1 MDKGYESEEL
11 CRACGGACCK
21 ANGCSLAPE
30 DMLRELALRRVE
42 EERDE
47 PNGAEQAS
55 AEQDGAEQASAEQN
69 GAEQNSAI
77 RQERLPDSVELES
90 WLRDSR
96 CAIDSFT
103 GQAGQCYYIRMR
115 HKCFTFIGVDA
126 MGECVAL
133 TENGCSLPY
142 ARRPRGGRYL
152 EGRQDRRCLQH
163 YTREQMEEDW
173 EPYQPLLKEIWDRW
187 HDRLENEGVFER
199 CEEEYMRWQRE
210 KRQTAGGEWR

>member
-11 CRACGGACCK
+11 CRACGGVCCK

-30 DMLRELALRRVE
+30 DMLRELALRRME

-47 PNGAEQAS
+47 PNGAEQ
-55 AEQDGAEQASAEQN
+55 DN
-69 GAEQNSAI
+69 TK
-77 RQERLPDSVELES
+77 RQEGLPGSAELES

>member
-30 DMLRELALRRVE
+30 DMLRELALRRME
-42 EERDE
+42 EDRDE
-47 PNGAEQAS
+47 P
-55 AEQDGAEQASAEQN
+55 N

-163 YTREQMEEDW
+163 YTRGQMEEDW

-187 HDRLENEGVFER
+187 HDRLENEGVFEQ

>member
-42 EERDE
+42 EERNE
-47 PNGAEQAS
+47 PNG

-103 GQAGQCYYIRMR
+103 GQAGQ
-115 HKCFTFIGVDA
+115 
-126 MGECVAL
+126 
-133 TENGCSLPY
+133 
-142 ARRPRGGRYL
+142 YL

-173 EPYQPLLKEIWDRW
+173 KPYQPLLKEIWDRW

-199 CEEEYMRWQRE
+199 CEEEYMRWQRK

>member
-30 DMLRELALRRVE
+30 DMLRELALRRME

-47 PNGAEQAS
+47 PNGAEQDNAK
-55 AEQDGAEQASAEQN
+55 
-69 GAEQNSAI
+69 
-77 RQERLPDSVELES
+77 RQEGLPGSAELES

>member
-30 DMLRELALRRVE
+30 DMLRELARRRME

-47 PNGAEQAS
+47 QND
-55 AEQDGAEQASAEQN
+55 AEQDNAKW
-69 GAEQNSAI
+69 
-77 RQERLPDSVELES
+77 QEGLPGSVELEN